1 MPTLVRQRH
10 FQNNRAIDKNLQQDI
25 DGVVVDIAEAREEL
39 GRKEGKKVWLILSC
53 RRPLFVSSLLPV
65 MPTSVEEE
73 QRQRQAHPTCRK
85 MEFLGSTTR
94 DMK

>member
-10 FQNNRAIDKNLQQDI
+10 FQNNRAIDKNLQKDL

-39 GRKEGKKVWLILSC
+39 GREEGKKFWSILSC
-53 RRPLFVSSLLPV
+53 RRPLFVNSLLPV

-73 QRQRQAHPTCRK
+73 
-85 MEFLGSTTR
+85 
-94 DMK
+94 